1 MTARS
6 ATLPFPW
13 AMPVLV
19 LALIALGLLFVQ
31 SSTAGTRLDGL
42 EGRQLQMVLASLP
55 ILIAF
60 AAFGYRRLARN
71 AFVLYGIGVLSL
83 VAVLVVGVH
92 SNGARRWFDGPMGFR
107 VQPSEVMKPLLVL
120 ALARWLQ
127 FREAPERL
135 RDLVVPLLLAAVPAA
150 LVKIEPDLGTAL
162 LYVPILAA
170 ILWAAGAR
178 KRFFAG
184 AFLVVAVAAPA
195 AYFSPFLADFQK
207 KRVQTF
213 FKSVREKSGEVD
225 DARRAASNA
234 PNEKVRAR
242 ETARA
247 DALQAQLSDLKRGEG
262 YQSHCAQT
270 SIGSGGWLGKGL
282 GQGPQ
287 NRLEYLPARHTDFVF
302 AVIAEE
308 WGFAGSCGILVLF
321 CLLGLSFLS
330 VAAGTRDRFSRL
342 VCVGAAACLVPQA
355 FANIAMAS
363 GLMPV
368 TGIPLPF
375 VSHGGSSLF
384 ASFALLGMVVAAA
397 RSQRNHEPFLYP
409 RPNVDPPDPF
419 AARVAAEPVRD
430 AAYGRGPA
438 L

>member
-1 MTARS
+1 MTART

-13 AMPVLV
+13 AMPLLV

-55 ILIAF
+55 ILVAF
-60 AAFGYRRLARN
+60 AAFGHRRLARN
-71 AFVLYGIGVLSL
+71 AWLFYATGLLAL
-83 VAVLVVGVH
+83 VAVLFFGVN
-92 SNGARRWFDGPMGFR
+92 SNGARRWFTGPMGFL

-127 FREAPERL
+127 FREIPDRL
-135 RDLVVPLLLAAVPAA
+135 RDLAVPLLLAAAPAA

-170 ILWAAGAR
+170 MLWAAGAR

-184 AFLVVAVAAPA
+184 ALLVVAVAAPA

-207 KRVQTF
+207 KRIATF
-213 FKSVREKSGEVD
+213 LTSVREKSGEVD

-234 PNEKVRAR
+234 PSEGERMR
-242 ETARA
+242 EAARA
-247 DALQAQLSDLKRGEG
+247 DALQAELSDLKRGEG

-308 WGFAGSCGILVLF
+308 WGFAGSCGVLLLF

-397 RSQRNHEPFLYP
+397 RSQRNHEPFSYP
-409 RPNVDPPDPF
+409 SADPPDPF